1 MVDPACGWVV
11 GGVVATVVEVPVVT
25 VKTVGR

>member
-1 MVDPACGWVV
+1 LVVGVAPVV

-25 VKTVGR
+25 VKTAGR